1 MLNTMTSSEQELTLL
16 LAAPFFSKNIQ
27 KTFQTDISNNKHLN
41 FQKVYQF
48 AINHEIA
55 GFVYRNSKNLDLF
68 HIELRERLQGVYRKT
83 AMLNMVALKETL
95 GILKVLYEN
104 GIAVI
109 PLKGTFASDCLFN
122 DLGVYPSGDIDVLV
136 SPEDLSKTKEI
147 LSSKCGYSLVDTISE
162 SDLLKNHYH
171 LILVKQMTLEIHWNL
186 VRRYF
191 KVPAGF
197 WWETA
202 RPMEWNGINAMDLS
216 VENNILYNVF
226 RLFDHCFYPL
236 RFFVL
241 LSAMIEKNK
250 NSIDWHLL
258 LCTAESHSMKKL
270 LVFTLI
276 VTQDLLGTDIPAF
289 ISSNPSKA
297 YSLFKYSVFSGVF
310 SGIKRKHLRMMVYT
324 LLLINPVIWS
334 KVFLGRIFP
343 STGELRLRYDLPP
356 ESKKVYLYYLLNPIL
371 LLFKSRKK

>member
-1 MLNTMTSSEQELTLL
+1 MFNKVTSNEQKLTLL
-16 LAAPFFSKNIQ
+16 LAVPFVSKNIQ
-27 KTFQTDISNNKHLN
+27 TAAQTIISNNKHLD

-55 GFVYRNSKNLDLF
+55 GFVYRNSKSVDLF
-68 HIELRERLQGVYRKT
+68 PIELRERLKGFYRKT
-83 AMLNMVALKETL
+83 AMLNMVGIKETL
-95 GILKVLYEN
+95 VILKVLYEN
-104 GIAVI
+104 GISVI

-136 SPEDLSKTKEI
+136 SPEDLSKTKDI
-147 LSSKCGYSLVDTISE
+147 LSSKGGYSLVDTISE

-171 LILVKQMTLEIHWNL
+171 LILLKQMTLEIHWNL
-186 VRRYF
+186 VKRYF
-191 KVPAGF
+191 KVPAAF

-202 RPMEWNGINAMDLS
+202 RPMEWNGIKAMDLS

-241 LSAMIEKNK
+241 LSAIIEKNK
-250 NSIDWHLL
+250 NCIDWNLL
-258 LCTAESHSMKKL
+258 LHTAESHRMKKL

-276 VTQDLLGTDIPAF
+276 ATQDLMGTDIPAS
-289 ISSNPSKA
+289 ISKNRSKK
-297 YSLFKYSVFSGVF
+297 YGLFKYIVFSGIF

-343 STGELRLRYDLPP
+343 STGELRLRYNLPP
-356 ESKKVYLYYLLNPIL
+356 ESRKVYLYYLLNPIL

>member
-1 MLNTMTSSEQELTLL
+1 MLPKSIKSKLSVCTRLIFNTVTSSEQKLTLL
-16 LAAPFFSKNIQ
+16 LAVPFFSDNTQKAIQ
-27 KTFQTDISNNKHLN
+27 TIIRNSKHLN
-41 FQKVYQF
+41 FEKVYQF
-48 AINHEIA
+48 AIDHEIA
-55 GFVYRNSKNLDLF
+55 GFVYRNSKSVDLF
-68 HIELRERLQGVYRKT
+68 PIELRERLQGIYRKT

-95 GILKVLYEN
+95 VVLKVLYEN
-104 GIAVI
+104 GISVI
-109 PLKGTFASDCLFN
+109 PLKGTFASDSLLN

-136 SPEDLSKTKEI
+136 SPEDLSKTKDI
-147 LSSKCGYSLVDTISE
+147 LSSKYGYSLVDRISE

-186 VRRYF
+186 VKRYF
-191 KVPAGF
+191 KVPAVF

-258 LCTAESHSMKKL
+258 LCTAESHSMKKF

-276 VTQDLLGTDIPAF
+276 VTQDLYGNRY
-289 ISSNPSKA
+289 SSFH
-297 YSLFKYSVFSGVF
+297 FK
-310 SGIKRKHLRMMVYT
+310 
-324 LLLINPVIWS
+324 
-334 KVFLGRIFP
+334 
-343 STGELRLRYDLPP
+343 
-356 ESKKVYLYYLLNPIL
+356 
-371 LLFKSRKK
+371 